1 MAFNDIARGFWLLA
15 ISQLDPES
23 SVTLDAKVLPDVAKR
38 FKTSWSRFLAGGKTS
53 YPRNA

>member
-1 MAFNDIARGFWLLA
+1 VAFNDIARAFWLLA

-23 SVTLDAKVLPDVAKR
+23 SVPLDAKVLPDVAKR